1 MVWLDVEAAGLTVD
15 KFIELGQYRLLI
27 DHSSP
32 MLTIIKAKKPAYD
45 SSEDA

>member
-15 KFIELGQYRLLI
+15 KFIELGQYCLPI
-27 DHSSP
+27 NHSSSL
-32 MLTIIKAKKPAYD
+32 LTMFKAKKPAYD

>member
-15 KFIELGQYRLLI
+15 KFIELGQYGLVT
-27 DHSSP
+27 DHFSP
-32 MLTIIKAKKPAYD
+32 MLTMFKAKKPAYD